1 MLTKMLGA
9 SYTFYSADI
18 NQIKN
23 YYCTCEQTFK
33 ERYNNHAS
41 PFRNKSEE
49 KKNLKRTL
57 KIYLGVEE

>member
-33 ERYNNHAS
+33 ERYNDHAS